1 MSKSTP
7 ALILYLVSS
16 LIYVL
21 SVVFHWDES
30 ITFLFKP
37 MMMPAILFYYWQECK
52 GNVGIIPVFSLVLFF
67 IGDMLILIEYEN
79 LLVPLM
85 LLNLI
90 AYLLIGCY
98 LVKDLLRIKNP
109 EVSLYTVLIVCIV
122 IGFLLSLLYAALR
135 LVFDTSDTNYGL
147 LTIYGITLVLLGIGT
162 VVYYVLK
169 SDSASFYLSITMLCL
184 VLCDLFYVL
193 YNHYAPLSVF
203 ININVFSQSVS
214 FYFIV
219 KYFLAR
225 EEEQN
230 LPETK

>member
-1 MSKSTP
+1 MNKSTP
-7 ALILYLVSS
+7 ALLLYLVSS

-21 SVVFHWDES
+21 SVILHWNES

-37 MMMPAILFYYWQECK
+37 MMMPAILFYYWQESK
-52 GNVGIIPVFSLVLFF
+52 GKIRIIPILILTLFF
-67 IGDMLILIEYEN
+67 IGDMLILIAYEN

-85 LLNLI
+85 LLNLL
-90 AYLLIGCY
+90 AYFLIGYY
-98 LVKDLLRIKNP
+98 LVKDLLTIKNP

-122 IGFLLSLLYAALR
+122 IGFLLSLLYAALK
-135 LVFDTSDTNYGL
+135 LVFDTSDSNYGL
-147 LTIYGITLVLLGIGT
+147 LTIYGVTLVLLGVGT
-162 VVYYVLK
+162 VIYYILK

-193 YNHYAPLSVF
+193 YNHYAPLDVF

-225 EEEQN
+225 EEQN
-230 LPETK
+230 LPEST